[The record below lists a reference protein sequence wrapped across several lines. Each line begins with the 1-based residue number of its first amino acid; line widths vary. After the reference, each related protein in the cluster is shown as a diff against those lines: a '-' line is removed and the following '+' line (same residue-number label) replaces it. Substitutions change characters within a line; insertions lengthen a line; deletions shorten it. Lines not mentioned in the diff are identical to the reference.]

1 MANLAGTRTLEN
13 LMKAFAGE
21 SQARNRYT
29 YFASAANKEGYKQI
43 EAIFI
48 ETADNE
54 KEHAKVFYK
63 HIVAGLGAEMAVPIE
78 ITASYPAGLGNT
90 HQNLL
95 SAAAGE
101 HEEWTELYN
110 QFADVA
116 EAEGFKDVA
125 FSFRKISEVEKE
137 HEERYLKLA
146 DNVLNNQVFN
156 KSEPVFWKCRN
167 CGFIYEGASAP
178 ASCPACKHPK
188 DYFEIQS
195 KNY

>member
-1 MANLAGTRTLEN
+1 MAKLDGTKTLEN

-29 YFASAANKEGYKQI
+29 YFASVANKEGFKQI

-54 KEHAKVFYK
+54 KEHAKVFFK
-63 HIVAGLGAEMAVPIE
+63 HAVAGLGAERAVPVE
-78 ITASYPAGLGNT
+78 ITATYPAGLGNT

-110 QFADVA
+110 HFADVA
-116 EAEGFKDVA
+116 EAEGFKDIA
-125 FSFRKISEVEKE
+125 YSFRKISEVEKE

-146 DNVLNNQVFN
+146 DNVARDLVF
-156 KSEPVFWKCRN
+156 KKEESTFWKCRN
-167 CGFIYEGASAP
+167 CGYIYEGDSAP

-188 DYFEIQS
+188 DHFEIQS

>member
-1 MANLAGTRTLEN
+1 MAKLEGTKTLEN

-29 YFASAANKEGYKQI
+29 YFASVANKEGFKQI
-43 EAIFI
+43 EAIFQ

-63 HIVAGLGAEMAVPIE
+63 HVVAGLGAETAVPIE

-110 QFADVA
+110 AFADVA
-116 EAEGFKDVA
+116 DAEGFKEIA

-137 HEERYLKLA
+137 HEARYLKLA
-146 DNVLNNQVFN
+146 DNIARDRVFN
-156 KSEPVFWKCRN
+156 KDESTFWKCRN
-167 CGFIYEGASAP
+167 CGYIFEGPSAP

-195 KNY
+195 QNY